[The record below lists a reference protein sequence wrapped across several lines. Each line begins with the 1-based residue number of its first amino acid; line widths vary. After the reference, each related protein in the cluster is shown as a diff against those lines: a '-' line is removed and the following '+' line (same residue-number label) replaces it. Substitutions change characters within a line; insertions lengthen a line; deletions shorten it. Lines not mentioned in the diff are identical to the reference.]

1 MISATTPDNGRH
13 SIDGARRNA
22 PVSTHTHPIYEFK
35 KFFFQTAALWL
46 KTKKENKEDPQ
57 RTVLDI
63 YQKKNL
69 LLLLQPAMKMSHK
82 SLYPPRIS
90 KVNYDFF
97 SSLLFFSLGPA
108 RRKRMPSARYF
119 QSNQPQA
126 GLSFLFIIFWEN
138 HEIWC
143 KEEFFQRDR
152 WVAERENESMTD
164 KSRCRASVCVTGI
177 FNNQSGPNTD
187 GRTDKLGHLF

>member
-97 SSLLFFSLGPA
+97 FLFSSSLSDQRGASACHPLVIFNQTNLKQASPFYLLFSGKITKSGA
-108 RRKRMPSARYF
+108 RRNFSK
-119 QSNQPQA
+119 
-126 GLSFLFIIFWEN
+126 
-138 HEIWC
+138 EIDESP
-143 KEEFFQRDR
+143 KEKTNR
-152 WVAERENESMTD
+152 WRI
-164 KSRCRASVCVTGI
+164 SRAVVRLCV
-177 FNNQSGPNTD
+177 
-187 GRTDKLGHLF
+187 